1 MARER
6 TLISRKDDTLD
17 ALIWR
22 EASLGTSALA
32 AVLAANRGIADLGAV
47 LPAGTK
53 ITIPSR
59 APEISALPLI
69 NLWD

>member
-1 MARER
+1 MASGRTVVAREG
-6 TLISRKDDTLD
+6 DTLD

-22 EASLGTSALA
+22 EASLGPSALA

-53 ITIPSR
+53 ITIPAA
-59 APEISALPLI
+59 APETSALPLI